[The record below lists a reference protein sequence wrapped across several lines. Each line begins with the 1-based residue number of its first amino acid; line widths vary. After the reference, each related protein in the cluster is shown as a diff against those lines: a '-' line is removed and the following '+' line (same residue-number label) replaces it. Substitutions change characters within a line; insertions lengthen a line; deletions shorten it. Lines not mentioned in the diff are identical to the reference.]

1 MKIKL
6 LALATCLL
14 TTSCATNKI
23 PQFQNAIAEKNPH
36 QIQDI
41 VFENATEY
49 NSKEFKGKL
58 EETDSI
64 AVFENKSPSS
74 YDLYKFRQATGSYKI
89 TVKSYCDCFGFSK
102 FMAVPNLLLIDN
114 QKNPLPMQ
122 ILEDKTELPMFGRLY
137 YQKSWNIKIDDQ
149 KEAYL
154 IVTSANEGLG
164 KPTTSLDGIVSLG
177 SDTFYI
183 NGIAVRAAPYGEYSL
198 TLEPE
203 KSYK

>member
-6 LALATCLL
+6 LALVSCLL

-23 PQFQNAIAEKNPH
+23 PQFQNAIAEKKPH
-36 QIQDI
+36 QIQDTDL
-41 VFENATEY
+41 ESATEF

-74 YDLYKFRQATGSYKI
+74 YDLYKLKQSTGSYKI
-89 TVKSYCDCFGFSK
+89 TVKSYCACWGFSK

-114 QKNPLPMQ
+114 QKNTLPMQ
-122 ILEDKTELPMFGRLY
+122 ILEDKTEFPMFGRLY
-137 YQKSWNIKIDDQ
+137 YKKSWHIKIDDNM
-149 KEAYL
+149 EAYL
-154 IVTSANEGLG
+154 IVTSANEELG
-164 KPTTSLDGIVSLG
+164 KPTTSLDAITSIG

-183 NGIAVRAAPYGEYSL
+183 SGIAVRAAPYGEYSL

-203 KSYK
+203 KSDK